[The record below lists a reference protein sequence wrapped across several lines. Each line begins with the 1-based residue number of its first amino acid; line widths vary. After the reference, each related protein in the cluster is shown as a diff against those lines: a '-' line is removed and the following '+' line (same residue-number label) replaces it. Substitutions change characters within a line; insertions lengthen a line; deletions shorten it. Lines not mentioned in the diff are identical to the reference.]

1 MIQLNNV
8 LLTISFDPDGK
19 LKVKDS
25 RGVIDFKDN
34 DTMTITGEKNCIEIS
49 YRDFE
54 ELNESQ
60 KKTI

>member
-1 MIQLNNV
+1 MN
-8 LLTISFDPDGK
+8 LLTISFDSDGK

-34 DTMTITGEKNCIEIS
+34 DTMTITCEKNCIEIS

-60 KKTI
+60 KK